1 MNQLPIIQTFFNKPV
16 RFFKAS
22 FEVEMHRHHDG
33 ASGQKSTEMRHHNDA
48 PSTQIFILQTWAV
61 PLPDY
66 ADAIGYPHRVIRRMI
81 RLNNRV

>member
-33 ASGQKSTEMRHHNDA
+33 ASGQKSTEMRHLD
-48 PSTQIFILQTWAV
+48 ILPALKDGDSRIVAEHHATARAGSCFLEE
-61 PLPDY
+61 P
-66 ADAIGYPHRVIRRMI
+66 
-81 RLNNRV
+81 